1 MERGNNW
8 FNNRMKN
15 FIYKLRTNI
24 SFSIRIEMRGITRRR
39 KIFQSVAESGDDTSS
54 GYDEVTSD
62 FEDEFQEV
70 GKQGRER
77 EGKGKHCRFP
87 FNI

>member
-1 MERGNNW
+1 MERGNNC

>member
-1 MERGNNW
+1 MFFSMVIPKRPNW
-8 FNNRMKN
+8 SEKN
-15 FIYKLRTNI
+15 HEKTN
-24 SFSIRIEMRGITRRR
+24 FSGI
-39 KIFQSVAESGDDTSS
+39 AESRDDTSS

-77 EGKGKHCRFP
+77 EGKRKHCRFP